1 MKSMYMVLEKNAD
14 LPIFILLHVNFLWSG
29 QQDKCEEEQDS
40 PEDEEIKLTSAQ
52 KARVERNRQ
61 RALLLRQSRL
71 AKKPYSVSTDTKWV
85 SMTDSP
91 KYDIIWH
98 FQKGRFFDIYCRKRK

>member
-14 LPIFILLHVNFLWSG
+14 MLIFILLHVNFLSG
-29 QQDKCEEEQDS
+29 QQDKYEEEQDS

-98 FQKGRFFDIYCRKRK
+98 FQKRRFFDIYRRKGK

>member
-1 MKSMYMVLEKNAD
+1 MKSMYRVFGRSAD
-14 LPIFILLHVNFLWSG
+14 LPNFILLHVNFLWSG
-29 QQDKCEEEQDS
+29 QQDKYEEEQDS

-71 AKKPYSVSTDTKWV
+71 AKKPYSVSTDTK
-85 SMTDSP
+85 
-91 KYDIIWH
+91 
-98 FQKGRFFDIYCRKRK
+98 